1 MGFKLTI
8 LGSNSA
14 RPILARRPSAQ
25 VLQINEE
32 LFLIDCGE
40 GTQLQMLKYGI
51 KMSKINHIFI
61 SHLHGDHYLGLLGLL
76 DTLALLE
83 RKSPIYIYGPPMLEQ
98 TIALH
103 HQISGFPSPYPI
115 IFQGLTAN
123 HSRVIYETTA
133 LSISTV
139 ALLHRIPCTG
149 FVFREKPLSR
159 RILKSK
165 LIEYDIPFADIPNIK
180 QGNDYTLPNGR
191 ILPNNELTDANRAP
205 YSYAYCSDTAYFTDI
220 LPAIEKVS
228 VLYHEAT
235 YLEDKAHKAAPRGH
249 STAKEAASIA
259 LQANAKRLIL
269 GHYSSS
275 YQDISP
281 FLTESRSIFE
291 QSYLAIEGKVYD
303 FENKQWTDEL

>member
-51 KMSKINHIFI
+51 KASKINRIFI
-61 SHLHGDHYLGLLGLL
+61 SHLHGDHYLGLVGLL
-76 DTLALLE
+76 DTLALSE
-83 RKSPIYIYGPPMLEQ
+83 RKAPMYIYGPPMLEQ
-98 TIALH
+98 IIALH
-103 HQISGFPSPYPI
+103 HQISGFRAPYPI
-115 IFQGLTAN
+115 IFQALTADQ
-123 HSRVIYETTA
+123 SCVIYETTE
-133 LSISTV
+133 LNVSTV
-139 ALLHRIPCTG
+139 VLSHRVPCTG
-149 FVFREKPLSR
+149 FVFREKPLQR

-165 LIEYDIPFADIPNIK
+165 IIEYNIPFADIPSLK
-180 QGNDYTLPNGR
+180 QGNNYTLPNGQT
-191 ILPNNELTDANRAP
+191 LPNSELTDANRAP
-205 YSYAYCSDTAYFTDI
+205 YSYAYCSDTAYSIDI
-220 LPAIEKVS
+220 LPSIEKVS

-235 YLEDKAHKAAPRGH
+235 YLDDKAAKAVARGH

-275 YQDISP
+275 YQDISL
-281 FLTESRSIFE
+281 FLTESRPIFP

-303 FENKQWTDEL
+303 FGNEEWTD